1 MARILFWVFIVF
13 LVWFAVRW
21 LGASRRRRDAVDATT
36 GAARGQPS
44 GKVEAMRQCSWCGA
58 HIPAPD
64 ALALTDGR
72 VYCSA
77 PHREAALHADEA
89 ASAAT
94 RGRDA

>member
-21 LGASRRRRDAVDATT
+21 AGASRRRGDAVDATR
-36 GAARGQPS
+36 GAARVKPS
-44 GKVEAMRQCSWCGA
+44 DTVETMRQCAWCGTHMPA
-58 HIPAPD
+58 HD

-77 PHREAALHADEA
+77 PHREAAIDADEA
-89 ASAAT
+89 ASAKT
-94 RGRDA
+94 RARDA

>member
-21 LGASRRRRDAVDATT
+21 AGASRRSRDPVDATQGT
-36 GAARGQPS
+36 ARDKPS
-44 GKVEAMRQCSWCGA
+44 DTVEAMRQCAWCGA
-58 HIPAPD
+58 HMPAHD

-77 PHREAALHADEA
+77 PHRDAASRAEDA
-89 ASAAT
+89 ASAGT

>member
-21 LGASRRRRDAVDATT
+21 LGASRRRRDGAGATT
-36 GAARGQPS
+36 EAARGQPS
-44 GKVEAMRQCSWCGA
+44 DKVETMRQCAWCGA

-72 VYCSA
+72 VYCST
-77 PHREAALHADEA
+77 PHREAAIHADQ
-89 ASAAT
+89 AAT
-94 RGRDA
+94 RTRDA

>member
-21 LGASRRRRDAVDATT
+21 AGASRQRRDPVDATRET
-36 GAARGQPS
+36 ARGKPS
-44 GKVEAMRQCSWCGA
+44 DAVEPMRQCAWCGA
-58 HIPAPD
+58 HMPVRD
-64 ALALTDGR
+64 ALALADGR
-72 VYCSA
+72 AYCSA
-77 PHREAALHADEA
+77 PHREAAIHADEA